1 MKKWTVLPMLAAV
14 AALTIAV
21 PADAK
26 RMGGGRSIGKSSTTM
41 QRDGTPPAPAQAPS
55 AAPGAAGAAAP
66 AAAPA
71 FRQGAPAAAAAQQA
85 GRSRWMAPLAGIAAG
100 LGLAWLASSLG
111 FGEELATMMLIGLAI
126 MAALA
131 LFAFLRSRRNGA
143 AAGPRPAYAGAAGTG
158 SYRTDTLGQE
168 AATGGAWNRP
178 TPAAPAS
185 VSGND
190 AIERNAL
197 GQPLARSGLA
207 GATAGAGL
215 GGAAVEAPA
224 ATGRVPAGFD
234 VDGFVRNAKVMFVR
248 LQAAFDASDVGDLRE
263 FTSPQMFGELK
274 LEIDERAGSRNVTD
288 VVSLDAQLLG
298 VETVG
303 DEHEASVRFT
313 GMIREEDGTTGT
325 AAAAHPFDEVWV
337 LTKPVAGSQ
346 GWVLA
351 GIQQLS

>member
-14 AALTIAV
+14 AALTVAV

-41 QRDGTPPAPAQAPS
+41 QRDGTPPTPAQAPS
-55 AAPGAAGAAAP
+55 AAPGAAGAAASP
-66 AAAPA
+66 ASPA
-71 FRQGAPAAAAAQQA
+71 MRQAAPAAAAAQQA

-111 FGEELATMMLIGLAI
+111 FGEELASMMLIGLAI

-131 LFAFLRSRRNGA
+131 LFAFLRTRRNGM
-143 AAGPRPAYAGAAGTG
+143 AAGPRPAYAGA
-158 SYRTDTLGQE
+158 YRTDTLGQE
-168 AATGGAWNRP
+168 SAPGGNWNRSSA
-178 TPAAPAS
+178 AAPAAAPTP
-185 VSGND
+185 VSAND
-190 AIERNAL
+190 GIERNAL

-207 GATAGAGL
+207 GSAGAAL
-215 GGAAVEAPA
+215 GGATVAAPV

-234 VDGFVRNAKVMFVR
+234 ADGFVRNAKVMFVR

-274 LEIDERAGSRNVTD
+274 LEIDERSGARNVTD

-313 GMIREEDGTTGT
+313 GTIREEDGTAGP
-325 AAAAHPFDEVWV
+325 AAEAHPFDEVWV
-337 LTKPVAGSQ
+337 LTKPVVGSQ
-346 GWVLA
+346 GWVLS